1 MKKMLFVYNPNSGKA
16 QINEYL
22 SKILQIFSAAEY
34 EVVVYPTKAQRDGY
48 EKIKQS
54 EGKYDIIACSGGD
67 GTLNETVA
75 AVMEYTGEKPFVGY
89 IPSGTTNDFAKS
101 LGISSDMIQAARDIV
116 EGEVMGCDIGRFNG
130 RYYNYVAAFGAF
142 TEVSYATPQQFKNI
156 FGHQAYVIEGLKSIP
171 FIKPSHM
178 VVEANGES
186 VEGDFLF
193 GMITNTMSV
202 GGFKN
207 IAGKNVKLDDGL
219 FECTFIKAFDAANDF
234 TKLMNAILYKECKN
248 PNIFH
253 AKTDK
258 IKIHADKNIPWVLDG
273 EFGGEQQDVSID
285 IISNAVNIIVPR
297 KYYELQ
303 GKN

>member
-1 MKKMLFVYNPNSGKA
+1 MKRMLFVYNPNSGKA

-22 SKILQIFSAAEY
+22 SKILQIFSASEY
-34 EVVVYPTKAQRDGY
+34 EVVVYPTKARMDGY
-48 EKIKQS
+48 EKIRQS
-54 EGKYDIIACSGGD
+54 DGMYDIIACSGGD

-75 AVMEYTGEKPFVGY
+75 AVMEHKISKPFIGY

-101 LGISSDMIQAARDIV
+101 LGISGDMIQAAGDIV

-142 TEVSYATPQQFKNI
+142 TEVSYATPQQAKNI
-156 FGHQAYVIEGLKSIP
+156 LGHQAYVIEGLKSIP
-171 FIKPSHM
+171 FIKPSYM
-178 VVEANGES
+178 TVEANGEI

-219 FECTFIKAFDAANDF
+219 FECTFIKRFDAATDF
-234 TKLMNAILYKECKN
+234 SKLINAVLYKEGKN

-253 AKTDK
+253 VKTEK
-258 IKIHADKNIPWVLDG
+258 IKVHSEKKVPWVLDG
-273 EFGGEQQDVSID
+273 EFGGEHQDVNIN

-297 KYYELQ
+297 KYYDSQ
-303 GKN
+303 VKN

>member
-16 QINEYL
+16 QIKDYL
-22 SKILQIFSAAEY
+22 SGIIQIFSGADY
-34 EVVVYPTKAQRDGY
+34 EVVVYPTKAQQDGY
-48 EKIKQS
+48 EKVKQS
-54 EGKYDIIACSGGD
+54 DGVYDIIVCSGGD

-75 AVMEYTGEKPFVGY
+75 AVMEHKNSKPFIGY
-89 IPSGTTNDFAKS
+89 IPSGTTNDFARS
-101 LGISSDMIQAARDIV
+101 LGISGDMLQAARDIV

-142 TEVSYATPQQFKNI
+142 TEASYATPQAFKNI
-156 FGHQAYVIEGLKSIP
+156 LGHQAYVIEGLKSIP

-178 VVEANGES
+178 KVEANGE
-186 VEGDFLF
+186 VIEGDFLF

-219 FECTFIKAFDAANDF
+219 FECTFIKTFDAASDF
-234 TKLMNAILYKECKN
+234 NKLINAILYKEGKN

-253 AKTDK
+253 VKTEK
-258 IKIHADKNIPWVLDG
+258 IKIYSEDAVPWVLDG
-273 EFGGEQQDVSID
+273 EYGGGHRKVEID
-285 IISNAVNIIVPR
+285 IINNAVNIIVPQ
-297 KYYELQ
+297 KYYYMQ
-303 GKN
+303 VKN